1 MLIHFSRWKGSR
13 VPKRENPWYLCGGW
27 TPISIGLVLVSWL
40 ASTEYSSFP
49 LSPPLVSVRE
59 EEEGSLK

>member
-1 MLIHFSRWKGSR
+1 MLIHFSSWKGSR

-27 TPISIGLVLVSWL
+27 TPISIGLVLVSRL
-40 ASTEYSSFP
+40 ASTEYSFP